1 MHMNKY
7 VNFYMDVSLFIV
19 DEMCQY
25 TSLNGVADVW
35 INLQVN
41 MQANTCT
48 CLCVSM
54 SFMSENVYF

>member
-1 MHMNKY
+1 
-7 VNFYMDVSLFIV
+7 MDVSLFIV

-48 CLCVSM
+48 GLCVSM